1 MTTANALAKRLWN
14 SALLHPWTTWAAFAA
29 LIGTVVAVWPEGH
42 TVTPNY
48 REACLR
54 WFAGVDIYGEGPHGF
69 LYFPH
74 AAILFAPFAYL
85 PFGDVLWRLA
95 GIGGLAVVVRR
106 FLALAP
112 MADRPLAFR
121 WMTVAAIPPALAAAR
136 NGQMNM
142 ILTAAMGLAVVSLAA
157 RRWNW
162 AAVWLCFGL
171 AMKPLMAVPIA
182 AALVGY
188 RPVFKPLALG
198 LILVVATPFLTQTP
212 AYVVSQHVRCYE
224 KLQRA
229 AAPGSENPAS
239 DLFGLLSFAGCD
251 VSPSIQTALR
261 AAAGAA
267 LLVIC
272 YLAARRRPRRTAS
285 MLVLTFLACYLT
297 LFNPRAENNGYV
309 VLAPALAAWAAW
321 SYRGGR
327 FWAVRWAAV
336 ILSLAI
342 AGSYELTRGHNFWL
356 NPLLAS
362 IVLGFAVARVLAK
375 PRRCCLPSRRSEP
388 QSAGENLSGRALSAL
403 DGDYWL
409 DAASGR

>member
-1 MTTANALAKRLWN
+1 MATANGLAKRLWN
-14 SALLHPWTTWAAFAA
+14 SALLHPWTTWAVFAA

-85 PFGDVLWRLA
+85 PLGDVLWRLA
-95 GIGGLAVVVRR
+95 GIGGLALVVRR

-112 MADRPLAFR
+112 LADRPTAFR

-142 ILTAAMGLAVVSLAA
+142 VLTAAMGLAVTSLAA

-162 AAVWLCFGL
+162 AALWLCFGL

-182 AALVGY
+182 VALVGY
-188 RPVFKPLALG
+188 RPVFKPLAIG
-198 LILVVATPFLTQTP
+198 LLVVVAAPFLTQAP
-212 AYVVSQHVRCYE
+212 AYVVSQHLRCYE
-224 KLQRA
+224 KLQLA

-239 DLFGLLSFAGCD
+239 DLFGLLSAAGCD
-251 VSPSIQTALR
+251 CSPSMQTALR
-261 AAAGAA
+261 AAAGVG
-267 LLVIC
+267 LLVVC
-272 YLAARRRPRRTAS
+272 YLAVRRRPRRTAS

-321 SYRGGR
+321 SYRHGR
-327 FWAVRWAAV
+327 LWAVRWAAV
-336 ILSLAI
+336 LLSLAI

-362 IVLGFAVARVLAK
+362 IVLTFAVARVFARPGRGL
-375 PRRCCLPSRRSEP
+375 LPSMRIEP
-388 QSAGENLSGRALSAL
+388 QSSGDSLPERAPL
-403 DGDYWL
+403 GFEG
-409 DAASGR
+409 AAKRC